1 MRLPN
6 AEEAIISAEKLRGY
20 LLSAAHP
27 GGGSKAKFFA
37 NLGYT
42 EVGWATL
49 EADLRAQHL
58 SLEAEEV
65 PSTEHGR
72 KFTITG
78 LLAGPAG
85 KSAIVISIW
94 MIDRGEDVP
103 RFLTAYPVKRR

>member
-1 MRLPN
+1 LRIPN
-6 AEEAIISAEKLRGY
+6 ADMAIIPVEKLRGY
-20 LLSAAHP
+20 LLSPAHP

-42 EVGWATL
+42 EVSWVTL

-58 SLEAEEV
+58 SLEADEV
-65 PSTEHGR
+65 PPTEHGR

-78 LLAGPAG
+78 PLAGPVG
-85 KSAIVISIW
+85 KSAVVISVW

-103 RFLTAYPVKRR
+103 RFLTAYPGKRR